1 MGKKP
6 KGIDRKLFQ
15 EIDDESWDWTW
26 EIQSER
32 INSMIINSSVL
43 LLTSEKEMSQI
54 YKKQELEFRISSA
67 NLNKKSEAQ

>member
-15 EIDDESWDWTW
+15 EIDDEGWDWTW

>member
-1 MGKKP
+1 
-6 KGIDRKLFQ
+6 
-15 EIDDESWDWTW
+15 
-26 EIQSER
+26 
-32 INSMIINSSVL
+32 MIINSSVL